1 MFLYRC
7 NVEGVKGYDTF
18 MIRIMMY
25 RRKHFA
31 FQIHTE
37 GTMKEMYLFSGIEG
51 MVVMHGTVPVF
62 TTGLA
67 RYTTGIYARVSH
79 ELSTYSEGALVPVEK
94 MLR

>member
-1 MFLYRC
+1 
-7 NVEGVKGYDTF
+7 

-25 RRKHFA
+25 RRKQFA
-31 FQIHTE
+31 FQIHTKV
-37 GTMKEMYLFSGIEG
+37 TMKEMYMYLFSGIEG

-67 RYTTGIYARVSH
+67 RNTIGIYARVSH